1 MACWQRAASGLAAI
15 LLLWNTS
22 SAANKNSD
30 EKSAAAVDEVF
41 SDLAKPGSPGCALG
55 IYRDGKIIYAKG
67 YGLANVEENLPISPD
82 TVFDVGSVSK
92 QLTAASILL
101 LEKQGKLRLDDD
113 VGKYLPELPDYSA
126 RRGHKITILDLLSH
140 TSGVRDYVSPFL

>member
-55 IYRDGKIIYAKG
+55 VYRDGKIIYAKG
-67 YGLANVEENLPISPD
+67 YGLANIEENVWRSR
-82 TVFDVGSVSK
+82 
-92 QLTAASILL
+92 AS
-101 LEKQGKLRLDDD
+101 LR
-113 VGKYLPELPDYSA
+113 
-126 RRGHKITILDLLSH
+126 
-140 TSGVRDYVSPFL
+140 